1 MFYYQHHIGDFIKDT
16 ANLDDHQLATYLRM
30 MWIYYT
36 DETPFDDDPESIAF
50 AVRSDE
56 KTVRLLLKHFFDK
69 SVDKWHHNRC
79 DREIDGY
86 KQKSEKAR
94 GSANARWSNA
104 KAMRTHNER
113 TANEPVLDAN
123 QEPNNQRTKEPITK
137 DKTAT
142 SVAPP
147 DGVSQSVW
155 DEFVA
160 HRKRKKETVS
170 KLVVAGIQKEAD
182 KAGWTLEDALSETVI
197 RGWKSF
203 KAIWVAKKSS
213 SQAQTLSFA
222 ERDQLAKQKR
232 WEEMTGRQWPTESQS
247 FIDVDT
253 SVLEL
258 K

>member
-123 QEPNNQRTKEPITK
+123 QEPNNLITKEPIIK

-213 SQAQTLSFA
+213 SQAQALSFA

>member
-123 QEPNNQRTKEPITK
+123 QQPNNQRTKEPIIK

-142 SVAPP
+142 SVASP
-147 DGVSQSVW
+147 DGVSQEVW
-155 DEFVA
+155 LEFVA
-160 HRKRKKETVS
+160 HRKKKNARVS
-170 KLVVAGIQKEAD
+170 KFVVTGIQKEAD
-182 KAGWTLEDALSETVI
+182 KAGWTLEAALAETVV

-203 KAIWVAKKSS
+203 KADWVADKPS
-213 SQAQTLSFA
+213 SQAQALTFA

>member
-203 KAIWVAKKSS
+203 KAIWVAKKSI

>member
-123 QEPNNQRTKEPITK
+123 QEPNNQRTKEPIIK
-137 DKTAT
+137 YKTAT
-142 SVAPP
+142 NVASP
-147 DGVSQSVW
+147 DGVSQEVW
-155 DEFVA
+155 LEFVA
-160 HRKRKKETVS
+160 HRKKKNARVS
-170 KLVVAGIQKEAD
+170 KLVVTGIQKEAD
-182 KAGWTLEDALSETVI
+182 KAGWTLEAALAETVV
-197 RGWKSF
+197 RGWQSF
-203 KAIWVAKKSS
+203 KADWVADKPS
-213 SQAQTLSFA
+213 SQAQALTFA

-232 WEEMTGRQWPTESQS
+232 WEEMTGRKWPTESQS